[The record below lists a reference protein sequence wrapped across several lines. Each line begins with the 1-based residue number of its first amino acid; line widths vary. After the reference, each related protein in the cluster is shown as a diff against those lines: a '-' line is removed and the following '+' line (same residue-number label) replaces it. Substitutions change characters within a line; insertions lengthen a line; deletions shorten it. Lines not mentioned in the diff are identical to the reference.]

1 MLQRY
6 GSIDAIPPQPVSEI
20 TISQNEQQT
29 DPERESVETE
39 EEEKQRMENDAKD
52 DTQKEEIDTKV
63 DMGKA
68 NDVENESI
76 IHNMNF
82 FATQDYFYS

>member
-1 MLQRY
+1 
-6 GSIDAIPPQPVSEI
+6 
-20 TISQNEQQT
+20 
-29 DPERESVETE
+29 
-39 EEEKQRMENDAKD
+39 MENDAKD
-52 DTQKEEIDTKV
+52 DTEKEEIDTKV

>member
-39 EEEKQRMENDAKD
+39 EEEK
-52 DTQKEEIDTKV
+52 
-63 DMGKA
+63 
-68 NDVENESI
+68 
-76 IHNMNF
+76 
-82 FATQDYFYS
+82 